1 MCVCTRAHASAYAC
15 VYFLKSWVQKEGA
28 AHGRPSSLSRTPSLE
43 HTAEDLCVIHR
54 VQAAEGQLK
63 RNVVGEHI
71 RGDVGV
77 LLRDLKL
84 QENLGQGW

>member
-1 MCVCTRAHASAYAC
+1 MRMCTCMFS
-15 VYFLKSWVQKEGA
+15 KELGSK
-28 AHGRPSSLSRTPSLE
+28 GESSTWKAFKPKPHPGPGGL
-43 HTAEDLCVIHR
+43 HMAEVLCVIHR

-71 RGDVGV
+71 RRDAGV

-84 QENLGQGW
+84 QHNLGQGW